1 MTQQSF
7 NADLSVREIP
17 FNFSELGSTII
28 IDQGTEVNRH
38 VPGSFTGRDPTINA
52 GIPQAYYLNNVM
64 PLSRGFGSIA
74 LTQAIQGIEDLG
86 ENVIHSFVV
95 HGPQN
100 SISLFVATETKA
112 YIYDPNGGEWIEL
125 ELPYAA
131 PDRISYAYLKEQTY
145 IHYGYGVYVY
155 DFTAKE
161 LTPVEFTG
169 IVTAALDGI
178 TSAGSFLIAWDG
190 NTVYRSSVL
199 DPLDFDPSRG
209 LETGAGA
216 TGVLA
221 LKGRIVACLAMG
233 QDFVIYTTKNAVSA
247 RFTGNIQSPFVYN
260 EIPGSAGI
268 QSLFNVAYNSNSG
281 SHIVWTA
288 SGFQEVTVQSAEYI
302 WPELGDGIIRGI
314 KTTQSEVTG
323 VPKFE
328 YIEKY
333 DVRLSFISNR
343 WLAVSTREL
352 ASDDPNFYDCYV
364 WDLVLGRWG
373 KLHLP
378 HRAFI
383 EYNIPEVF
391 ETYTYD
397 AFAVDYETYDDI
409 PENLVY
415 GMLDDSS
422 GRGIISAGF
431 NFGIVQNDGKV
442 IIASWSE
449 TADFRGDIEIYGA
462 TKPWIILGKFKV
474 SRNYGVHLHWVKTWN
489 LIDAAVYAYGHDYT
503 GKIIFTKTDFV
514 QNTLHPGQY
523 IGTANADAVSI
534 GISGQFVLTQLS
546 LMFSN
551 AGRVNQRAPLLKKF
565 LYNINTVPYPVEALD
580 TLTSEFVDVSGKI
593 TIQPY
598 PLDYTH
604 TSNFSGL
611 TGELRPTVI
620 EWTAPPD
627 DVHTADFSR
636 IFDFQMKSIV
646 VEWDFGYDVVHTSDF
661 SDIPAG
667 ELRKVVIHY
676 DQTAVVPE
684 YVHTSDFS
692 DISGELTHV

>member
-268 QSLFNVAYNSNSG
+268 QSLFNVAYNSNAG

-314 KTTQSEVTG
+314 KVTQSEVTG

-364 WDLVLGRWG
+364 WDSVLGRWG

-397 AFAVDYETYDDI
+397 AFAEDYENYEDI

-431 NFGIVQNDGKV
+431 SFGIVQNDGKV

-449 TADFRGDIEIYGA
+449 TADFRGDIEIFGA

-580 TLTSEFVDVSGKI
+580 DYGVEFVDVSGRLLL
-593 TIQPY
+593 QPFVY
-598 PLDYTH
+598 DNFAAGMESISMFSLRDVLQTYNTAPDTSLEADFYAVDDFVLRSVILTYGPFIE
-604 TSNFSGL
+604 TAQESDFYSLGDFSLRTTVIIYDMSTRSVDTSYESNFYSL
-611 TGELRPTVI
+611 TGSLV
-620 EWTAPPD
+620 
-627 DVHTADFSR
+627 
-636 IFDFQMKSIV
+636 
-646 VEWDFGYDVVHTSDF
+646 
-661 SDIPAG
+661 
-667 ELRKVVIHY
+667 
-676 DQTAVVPE
+676 
-684 YVHTSDFS
+684 
-692 DISGELTHV
+692 